1 MAGMFYTLQ
10 EVIEKLGKTEA
21 EIKIFVR
28 EGRLREFRDGA
39 KQLYKTEDVEA
50 LLGSAKH
57 DTAILDDSLQISI
70 DETGDVSLAPEEL
83 DALMNQDTSKN
94 KAQETKAQ
102 LDETGEL
109 LAEETLGGTP
119 KKSSKGKTRKPKADD
134 EIELMPAEG
143 TKASSKDVSD
153 SISLVDSKQGAD
165 VSNEDTKISP
175 GGDSINVLSES
186 ENDFKI
192 SDDTSSK
199 TKVMQQKPKALD
211 AKSGG
216 GRLDDDVNIDAG
228 GSGSG
233 LLDLSLQADDTSL
246 GAVLD
251 DIYPESAGTPAAEQT
266 PAAGVAVEAEAE
278 KILEQPESA
287 EIPQGT
293 TPQEAAVL
301 SGVSYVAAEPLADSS
316 SNIFGVILFVPL
328 IVLTYTTIVVI
339 SGYKPILNL
348 QISSSIEPIIWYV
361 AAGIGAL
368 VILVALIGSF
378 SGKGGPKKPKAPKE
392 PKVKKVKPPKEK
404 KGKKGAEQQPAAEA
418 K

>member
-1 MAGMFYTLQ
+1 MRAAESTNAGT
-10 EVIEKLGKTEA
+10 KT
-21 EIKIFVR
+21 
-28 EGRLREFRDGA
+28 
-39 KQLYKTEDVEA
+39 
-50 LLGSAKH
+50 
-57 DTAILDDSLQISI
+57 
-70 DETGDVSLAPEEL
+70 
-83 DALMNQDTSKN
+83 
-94 KAQETKAQ
+94 
-102 LDETGEL
+102 
-109 LAEETLGGTP
+109 
-119 KKSSKGKTRKPKADD
+119 
-134 EIELMPAEG
+134 G
-143 TKASSKDVSD
+143 TKAPSKPASD
-153 SISLVDSKQGAD
+153 SLSLIDSKHGAD
-165 VSNEDTKISP
+165 TSNEDTRISP

-186 ENDFKI
+186 EGEGDFKI

-211 AKSGG
+211 QKGGG
-216 GRLDDDVNIDAG
+216 GRLDDDMNLDGG

-301 SGVSYVAAEPLADSS
+301 SGAAFAAVEPLADTS

-328 IVLTYTTIVVI
+328 VVLTYTTIVVI

-348 QISSSIEPIIWYV
+348 QISSSIEPMIWYFV
-361 AAGIGAL
+361 AGLAAV

-378 SGKGGPKKPKAPKE
+378 ARKGGPKKPKAPKE

-404 KGKKGAEQQPAAEA
+404 KGKKGAEQPPAAEA

>member
-50 LLGSAKH
+50 LIGSAKH

-94 KAQETKAQ
+94 KAQKTDIQ

-119 KKSSKGKTRKPKADD
+119 KKPSKDKTRKPKADD

-143 TKASSKDVSD
+143 TKASSKAVSD

-211 AKSGG
+211 EKGG

-301 SGVSYVAAEPLADSS
+301 SGAAFAAVEPLADTS

-328 IVLTYTTIVVI
+328 VVLTYTTIVVI

-348 QISSSIEPIIWYV
+348 QISSSIEPMIWYF
-361 AAGIGAL
+361 AAGIAA
-368 VILVALIGSF
+368 VVVLVALIGSF

-404 KGKKGAEQQPAAEA
+404 KGKKGAEQPPAAEA